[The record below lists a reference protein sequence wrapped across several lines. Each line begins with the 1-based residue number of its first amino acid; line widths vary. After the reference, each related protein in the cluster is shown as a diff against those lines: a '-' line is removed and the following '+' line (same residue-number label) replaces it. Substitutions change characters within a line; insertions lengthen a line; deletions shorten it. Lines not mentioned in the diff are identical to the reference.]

1 MKGIWKWLLVH
12 LTVNVDAEGDRNF
25 IFGGNSQSCPIFP
38 PEKSKVKVS
47 LRTEFLNRLKSVA
60 EMLHVGFINMNVGFS
75 LNMATQ
81 QTSCLDFQN
90 V

>member
-12 LTVNVDAEGDRNF
+12 LTVNVDAERGRNF
-25 IFGGNSQSCPIFP
+25 IFGGNSQLCPIFP
-38 PEKSKVKVS
+38 PEKWNVKVS
-47 LRTEFLNRLKSVA
+47 LPTEFLNQLKSVT
-60 EMLHVGFINMNVGFS
+60 EMLHVGFVNMNVGFS
-75 LNMATQ
+75 PNMAMQ